1 MTREINLDVHLTTEG
16 AVYTCLGI
24 GALLAA
30 ALPRLLS
37 RLPMSVELLVAEV
50 LAPTAPVLASE
61 ARVGEPSAEK
71 RDEDEVRFALTS
83 EAGLNDGL
91 AALALAAAG
100 NSRTGGWMVHRS
112 GATCSYGPPWAWRR
126 ASPPVSRWAGCSSGP
141 GRNRCGSPSRA
152 RVSLARLLMAL
163 LLFAVGVYVASGGL
177 AALTWKGAAVGVLLH
192 LLVRSAPVRGRAGRH
207 GTPRGPDRR

>member
-50 LAPTAPVLASE
+50 LAPTDPVLASE
-61 ARVGEPSAEK
+61 VCVGEPSAEK

-83 EAGLNDGL
+83 EAGLHDGL

-100 NSRTGGWMVHRS
+100 NSRTGGWMVHWVWSDVLIRI
-112 GATCSYGPPWAWRR
+112 
-126 ASPPVSRWAGCSSGP
+126 
-141 GRNRCGSPSRA
+141 
-152 RVSLARLLMAL
+152 
-163 LLFAVGVYVASGGL
+163 AVGVAAGL
-177 AALTWKGAAVGVLLH
+177 ATGFPLGRLLF
-192 LLVRSAPVRGRAGRH
+192 RSPAKPLRLAEQGEGFARAC
-207 GTPRGPDRR
+207 